1 MISGMERGMQ
11 RRTEL
16 LLGEDNLK
24 RINEARVL
32 IFGLGGVGSWCAESL
47 VRSGIRKMTIVD
59 SDRVCITNCNRQL
72 MATSK
77 TVGQVKVEALKERLL
92 EINPKA
98 EIEALQ
104 KIYEPESADS
114 FHMEDYDVIVD
125 AIDSLSEKADLIL
138 RATSLPKHIL
148 FVSSM
153 GAALRIDPFQVRKA
167 EFWKVKGDP
176 LARALRK
183 KFKKQGKHPGRKFYC
198 VYSEEKPMQNMGVNH
213 SCGTSACM
221 CPKAKLLSGDREKG
235 TAVFDA
241 PGDQKLVEHEWCSS
255 KAQINGSLCH
265 ITAIFGMAITGIV
278 IGSLVD
284 TNPKE
289 EK

>member
-1 MISGMERGMQ
+1 
-11 RRTEL
+11 
-16 LLGEDNLK
+16 
-24 RINEARVL
+24 
-32 IFGLGGVGSWCAESL
+32 
-47 VRSGIRKMTIVD
+47 
-59 SDRVCITNCNRQL
+59 

-98 EIEALQ
+98 EVEALQ

-114 FHMEDYDVIVD
+114 FRMEDYDVIVD

-198 VYSEEKPMQNMGVNH
+198 VYSEEKPMRNMGVNH